1 MPKSLLAAARADL
14 GRIYEALDR
23 ELANREFA
31 SGTFTIAD
39 IALIPHLASAKAMEV
54 AFSSHL
60 HPKLARWLK
69 QARTLPI
76 CAADLT
82 CARADLGAMQQ
93 LDLERKRIFWRGRS
107 HRVDLARGFYPAV
120 P

>member
-1 MPKSLLAAARADL
+1 MPEFAGGGSRRSRPHLR
-14 GRIYEALDR
+14 GLDR

-31 SGTFTIAD
+31 SGPFSIAD

-54 AFSSHL
+54 AFSSQV
-60 HPKLARWLK
+60 HPTLARWLK

-76 CAADLT
+76 CAADLK
-82 CARADLGAMQQ
+82 CARDDLGAMQQ
-93 LDLERKRIFWRGRS
+93 RDLERKSIFGVGS
-107 HRVDLARGFYPAV
+107 HGVDLARGFHPAV